1 MLNPTEKERLK
12 NRSALGKKE
21 MYNLDFRVS
30 KKIENYLF
38 DVEEVN
44 YALFALP
51 ENSAARAV
59 RNVNLNALF
68 MLIENILR
76 LLRVSPVGLDMNDKP
91 RIMRF
96 SSVKYTKDDKT
107 EFNASLEPATSADVF
122 RHHLIEMHIKELQS
136 FVDLNRIW
144 LPGETDTPLK
154 PLSEKF
160 G

>member
-12 NRSALGKKE
+12 NRSALSKKE

-38 DVEEVN
+38 EVEEVN

-96 SSVKYTKDDKT
+96 S
-107 EFNASLEPATSADVF
+107 
-122 RHHLIEMHIKELQS
+122 
-136 FVDLNRIW
+136 
-144 LPGETDTPLK
+144 
-154 PLSEKF
+154 
-160 G
+160 